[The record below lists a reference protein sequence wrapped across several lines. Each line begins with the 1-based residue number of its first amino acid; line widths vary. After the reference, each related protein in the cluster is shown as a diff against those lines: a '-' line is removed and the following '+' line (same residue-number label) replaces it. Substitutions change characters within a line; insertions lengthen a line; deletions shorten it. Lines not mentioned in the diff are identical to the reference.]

1 MAEDQ
6 DLPEEQPED
15 SVDLDQEEE
24 TSPDWNQQRRSQP
37 GSTEEEKILSI
48 GS

>member
-15 SVDLDQEEE
+15 SVDLDQAEEI
-24 TSPDWNQQRRSQP
+24 SPDLESLAQA
-37 GSTEEEKILSI
+37 
-48 GS
+48 